1 MPSWSGQQGSP
12 ADVKCVQRI
21 DLPLTEGD
29 AQSFA
34 EHLKSHLALSSS
46 SVAYLPQK
54 PDHDRWMDF
63 VFSTPNGQETG
74 KLWIGKGFDL
84 LSFPNDRSMKLF
96 SIQAE
101 RSAFYSDTA
110 NVFRE

>member
-1 MPSWSGQQGSP
+1 
-12 ADVKCVQRI
+12 
-21 DLPLTEGD
+21 
-29 AQSFA
+29 
-34 EHLKSHLALSSS
+34 
-46 SVAYLPQK
+46 
-54 PDHDRWMDF
+54 MDF